1 MPNFRDTPE
10 RVYHQRRMAQ
20 AIGTA
25 SVAFGLVSIPVRIHS
40 ANRTTEQISFNLLH
54 GRCGSRLK
62 QQYVCAQEGEKVER
76 ADMVKGYEFA
86 KGRYVVLSE
95 DEIKALES
103 AGGSNI
109 EIESFVPAESVD
121 PIYFDKPYYLSP
133 GKGGDRAYALL
144 VAAMRKTGRWAIGRY
159 SARGKQHVVALRPG
173 PDDAMV
179 MQQLRYADELKTVG
193 DLELPDVELKDQE
206 LKMAVQLAELAS
218 ADAFDPSAYNDES
231 KSKMRDLI
239 ERKIAGEEIAAAP
252 EEPQGE
258 VIDLM
263 AALRAS
269 LERAPKKEAD
279 APRRERKPAQRA
291 PKKAGGTTRSRG
303 VRSS

>member
-1 MPNFRDTPE
+1 
-10 RVYHQRRMAQ
+10 MAQ

-25 SVAFGLVSIPVRIHS
+25 SVAFGLVSIPVKIHS
-40 ANRTTEQISFNLLH
+40 ANKTTEQISFNLLH

-76 ADMVKGYEFA
+76 SEMVKGYEFA
-86 KGRYVVLSE
+86 KGRYVVLTE
-95 DEIKALES
+95 EEIKALE
-103 AGGSNI
+103 AVGGSNI
-109 EIESFVPAESVD
+109 EIEAFVPGESVD

-133 GKGGDRAYALL
+133 AKGGDRAYALL

-159 SARGKQHVVALRPG
+159 TARGKQHIVAIRPG

-179 MQQLRYADELKTVG
+179 MQQLRYAEELKTVG
-193 DLELPDVELKDQE
+193 DLDLPDVELKEQE
-206 LKMAVQLAELAS
+206 LNMAVQLAELAS
-218 ADAFDPSAYNDES
+218 AESFDPSAYADES
-231 KSKMRDLI
+231 RSKMRDLI
-239 ERKIAGEEIAAAP
+239 ERKIAGEEISVAA

-269 LERAPKKEAD
+269 LANVPKKGAAPAAAE
-279 APRRERKPAQRA
+279 PRRERKPAQRA
-291 PKKAGGTTRSRG
+291 PRKSTGGSRSKG
-303 VRSS
+303 AKSS